1 MAVPVVQR
9 LVSGIELR
17 FWPLLEPQAP
27 LMGVLFLE
35 AEQEAALPPLVPGQV
50 QEVELPISGKEGE
63 EGVEVPDWQKVSE
76 PYDVESYV

>member
-1 MAVPVVQR
+1 
-9 LVSGIELR
+9 
-17 FWPLLEPQAP
+17 
-27 LMGVLFLE
+27 MGVLFLE

-50 QEVELPISGKEGE
+50 QEVELPIPGKEGE